1 MWWPGTELNRRRQP
15 FQGWTIT
22 LPSLEVVAEAE
33 KSTSPDTIF
42 SMPFNNKMKDILKIA
57 ENVLGAQIAVAR
69 KDNASAISMLR
80 EAVTVQDSLK
90 YGETPDWFFP
100 VRESLGAVL
109 LMNGVRSLFGL
120 HQALKDQDRNSDS
133 WFVEKQFRDAWKG
146 GDGSLKLDEL
156 V

>member
-1 MWWPGTELNRRRQP
+1 
-15 FQGWTIT
+15 
-22 LPSLEVVAEAE
+22 
-33 KSTSPDTIF
+33 
-42 SMPFNNKMKDILKIA
+42 MPFNNKTKDILKIA

-90 YGETPDWFFP
+90 YGEPPDWFFP